1 MFKNFLLKKMLRTQ
15 GVPPAQVDMIINM
28 MEKDP
33 ALFKK
38 ITEEV
43 QVKIKGGMDQMQA
56 GMQVMEKYKE
66 ELRKLA

>member
-1 MFKNFLLKKMLRTQ
+1 MFKNFLLKKMLRSQ
-15 GVPPAQVDMIINM
+15 GVPPEQIDMLLKM

-38 ITEEV
+38 IAEE
-43 QVKIKGGMDQMQA
+43 IKAKMDSGVDQMTA

-66 ELRKLA
+66 ELKKLA